1 VQPFSNTVFGTP
13 VSFDQD
19 DAADHLRGVV
29 ERRASVGAGP
39 THFDVIHCSDNGRKN
54 IGIANP
60 WSEGRAAELVG
71 PGDGRWAGDRYA
83 RLPNDSTS
91 GTPART

>member
-1 VQPFSNTVFGTP
+1 VFGTP

-83 RLPNDSTS
+83 RAAERQHQRHA
-91 GTPART
+91 GKRTPFSRG